1 MSGGSY
7 NYMYSSVED
16 EYVGHM
22 YDAELDELMRDL
34 VPVLK
39 AVEWWQS
46 CDTCE
51 KTYRDTVTKF
61 KKKWLSGDVRQKV
74 LEQIISDKVDELKY
88 DLLKMIGIVEYDK
101 YGEAIKKDGD
111 R

>member
-7 NYMYSSVED
+7 NYTYCNVDE

-22 YDAELDELMRDL
+22 YDPELDALIKDL

-46 CDTCE
+46 SDTCE
-51 KTYRDTVTKF
+51 KSYRDAVAKF
-61 KKKWLSGDVRQKV
+61 KRKWLGNDKARQER
-74 LEQIISDKVDELKY
+74 LQQIICDKVDDLKT

-101 YGEAIKKDGD
+101 YGEVVKKS
-111 R
+111 